1 MLKIKIKKSYL
12 PGMAITMLAALL
24 FTLALAL
31 LALFVFR
38 LIRLRLLLLL
48 LMLLLTFTISV
59 TTPATKL
66 IKLKALEPP
75 VKVRQDFPQMC
86 KLGEKKNYK
95 QMIKFRYLEFRP
107 YFDRSFD

>member
-1 MLKIKIKKSYL
+1 
-12 PGMAITMLAALL
+12 MAITMLAALL

-38 LIRLRLLLLL
+38 LIRFRLLLLL
-48 LMLLLTFTISV
+48 LILLLTFTISV

-75 VKVRQDFPQMC
+75 VKVRQDFPQS
-86 KLGEKKNYK
+86 KLGVKNYK

>member
-1 MLKIKIKKSYL
+1 
-12 PGMAITMLAALL
+12 MAITMLAALL

-38 LIRLRLLLLL
+38 LIRFRLLLLL
-48 LMLLLTFTISV
+48 LILLLTFTISV

-86 KLGEKKNYK
+86 KLGVKKYK